1 MSENIVCY
9 KVLSLKKKKNNKKK
23 WKEKVGTWK
32 RAMLVTETVRGTSS
46 DTKEMTAGSQ
56 GGWSPL
62 CEGKREGDR
71 SLRYLWA
78 AVRT

>member
-1 MSENIVCY
+1 
-9 KVLSLKKKKNNKKK
+9 
-23 WKEKVGTWK
+23 
-32 RAMLVTETVRGTSS
+32 MLVAETVRGTSS